1 MADAWQTA
9 EDIRTG
15 VTSAVDTV
23 SAALARVA
31 ELDGQINAFTVVL
44 AESAME
50 SARAADDLVR
60 QGSTLPLLGVPI
72 SVKDHIW
79 LTGTPATNGSVA
91 LRDFMPPEDNV
102 AVARLKAAGAVIVGK
117 TNNPEFCYRGFTDNL
132 LFGATR
138 NPWDLG
144 RTSGGSSG
152 GAAASVAAGM
162 TSLAIGT
169 DGGGSIR
176 IPASFC
182 GVVGHKPTF
191 GAVPKDPGF
200 PGWKTLSVDGPL
212 AASVRDAALMM
223 SVIVGASPADD
234 MTWPAVDPPAFIAAM
249 ANVGDLSGLRIA
261 WSEDMGGL
269 AVDQGVRRVFRT
281 AIEVFRGLGCELVEA
296 YPQVPY
302 STPLWNTIAC
312 AEGWVSEGP
321 LLEQWRSQMSPGT
334 AELIEAGRDTTAA
347 EYLAAMH
354 AKAAYTRLWE
364 EFFTTYDL
372 LLTPTMQ
379 LTAFPVGLLNP
390 SDIDGKEV
398 SPFFDDW
405 VTSCEPANLAGLP
418 ATSVPAGL
426 AGGLP
431 VGLSVMGPRWSD
443 PLTLRAAAAFER
455 QTPPLRPPSAP
466 IGSGDR

>member
-1 MADAWQTA
+1 MQDAWQTA

-15 VTSAVDTV
+15 MTSAVDTV
-23 SAALARVA
+23 SAALARIA
-31 ELDGQINAFTVVL
+31 ELDGEVNAFTVVL
-44 AESAME
+44 EETAME
-50 SARAADDLVR
+50 SARAADALVR
-60 QGSTLPLLGVPI
+60 RGSTLPLLGVPV

-91 LRDFMPPEDNV
+91 LRDFVPPEDNA

-117 TNNPEFCYRGFTDNL
+117 TNNPEFCYRGYTDNL
-132 LFGATR
+132 LFGLTR
-138 NPWDLG
+138 NPWDLA
-144 RTSGGSSG
+144 RTPGGSSG
-152 GAAASVAAGM
+152 GAGASVAAGM
-162 TSLAIGT
+162 TSLALGT

-212 AASVRDAALMM
+212 ARSVRDAALMM

-234 MTWPAVDPPAFIAAM
+234 MSWPAVDPPAFVAAM
-249 ANVGDLSGLRIA
+249 NDVGDLSGLRVA
-261 WSEDMGGL
+261 WSEDMRGL
-269 AVDQGVRRVFRT
+269 PVDPGVRAVFHR
-281 AIEVFRGLGCELVEA
+281 AVAVFEDLGCTLTEA

-302 STPLWNTIAC
+302 PTDLWNLIAC
-312 AEGWVSEGP
+312 AEGFVSEG
-321 LLEQWRSQMSPGT
+321 LLLAQWRSQMSPGIP
-334 AELIEAGRDTTAA
+334 ELIEAGRDTAA
-347 EYLAAMH
+347 ADYIAAMH
-354 AKAAYTRLWE
+354 EKAVYSRLWG
-364 EFFTTYDL
+364 EFFTSFDL

-379 LTAFPVGLLNP
+379 LTAFPTGIQTP
-390 SDIDGKEV
+390 AEIDGTPID
-398 SPFFDDW
+398 PFFDDW
-405 VTSCEPANLAGLP
+405 CTSCLPANLAGLP

-431 VGLSVMGPRWSD
+431 VGLSVTGPRWSD

-455 QTPPLRPPSAP
+455 LSPAPLVR
-466 IGSGDR
+466 